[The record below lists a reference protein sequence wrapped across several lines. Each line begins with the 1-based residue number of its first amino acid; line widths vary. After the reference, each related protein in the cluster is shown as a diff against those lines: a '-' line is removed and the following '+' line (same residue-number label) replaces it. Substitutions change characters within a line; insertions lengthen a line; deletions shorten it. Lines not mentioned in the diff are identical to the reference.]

1 MPDLREPTAV
11 ILRVPDAL
19 DPDSDEHIDLS
30 DISWNDSLVLVTF
43 WGLAF
48 VVFLQFFTRYV
59 LNDSYTW
66 TEEIARYM
74 LIWVTFFGLFMVVR
88 KQSNVAVEVF
98 YRWFPMGLRRV
109 LSSLV
114 DAIAVLFY
122 GAMTWLCVE
131 LSMRTQQS
139 MTSID
144 WPKSVIYWGAA
155 FGLAAQSAVPAATRA
170 GFPAGSALA
179 HWSGGIRR
187 PSGAINSKCRWV
199 PVARPLRPAR
209 PSGSPASMRSP
220 SVTSCADR
228 WA

>member
-1 MPDLREPTAV
+1 MTLPHGGQVPEPE
-11 ILRVPDAL
+11 AL

-30 DISWNDSLVLVTF
+30 DVTWDDSLVFITF

-88 KQSNVAVEVF
+88 KESNVAVEIF
-98 YRWFPMGLRRV
+98 YRWMPLGVRRV

-114 DAIAVLFY
+114 DGIAIAFY
-122 GAMTWLCVE
+122 GTTTWYCVE
-131 LSMRTQQS
+131 LALRTRQS

-144 WPKSVIYWGAA
+144 WPKSVIYWGAT
-155 FGLAAQSAVPAATRA
+155 FGLAVAALYALIVAWLHWRTQSSPLIAAR
-170 GFPAGSALA
+170 GS
-179 HWSGGIRR
+179 
-187 PSGAINSKCRWV
+187 V
-199 PVARPLRPAR
+199 
-209 PSGSPASMRSP
+209 RSP
-220 SVTSCADR
+220 DR
-228 WA
+228 PGME

>member
-1 MPDLREPTAV
+1 MTLPHGGQ
-11 ILRVPDAL
+11 VPDPDAF
-19 DPDSDEHIDLS
+19 DEDSDEHLDLS
-30 DISWNDSLVLVTF
+30 DIGWDDSLVFITF

-98 YRWFPMGLRRV
+98 YRWFPMWLRRV
-109 LSSLV
+109 LSSVV
-114 DAIAVLFY
+114 DVVAVLFY
-122 GAMTWLCVE
+122 GAMTWLCIE

-155 FGLAAQSAVPAATRA
+155 FGLAVSTLYAIAIAWRHWRTQSSP
-170 GFPAGSALA
+170 L
-179 HWSGGIRR
+179 IRTG
-187 PSGAINSKCRWV
+187 GAIAA
-199 PVARPLRPAR
+199 PDRP
-209 PSGSPASMRSP
+209 GM
-220 SVTSCADR
+220 D
-228 WA
+228 

>member
-1 MPDLREPTAV
+1 MTLPHGGEVPE
-11 ILRVPDAL
+11 PDAL

-30 DISWNDSLVLVTF
+30 DISWDDSLVFVTF

-88 KQSNVAVEVF
+88 KESNVAVEIF

-109 LSSLV
+109 LSSVV
-114 DAIAVLFY
+114 DVLAIAFY
-122 GAMTWLCVE
+122 GGSTWLCIQ
-131 LSMRTQQS
+131 LALGTRQS

-144 WPKSVIYWGAA
+144 WPKSVIYWGAT
-155 FGLAAQSAVPAATRA
+155 FGLAVATLYAIAVAWRHWRTQSSPLTRMA
-170 GFPAGSALA
+170 EPLTGPQ
-179 HWSGGIRR
+179 R
-187 PSGAINSKCRWV
+187 PG
-199 PVARPLRPAR
+199 
-209 PSGSPASMRSP
+209 M
-220 SVTSCADR
+220 D
-228 WA
+228 